1 MNEMKPNPAI
11 KTPTPRLARWR
22 ERYGPWAVVTG
33 ASDGIGRAFAL
44 QLSSMGLNLV
54 LVARRAE
61 ALSALAA
68 ELQVTQGIDTRVIA
82 ADLARTEEVER
93 VLATTRD
100 LDVGL
105 LVAAAG
111 FGTSGSFL
119 DANLDEERHMIDVNC
134 RAVMEMS
141 LHVGQRLARRG
152 RGGLVLMSSLLAFQG
167 TPRAAGYAA
176 TKAYVQTLAEALR
189 LELRSLGVDV
199 IACAPGPIRSGFAA
213 RANMR
218 MSLAAGPEIV
228 AAATLKS
235 LGHRTTVRPGP
246 LSKLLEYSLAVLPR
260 RGRVRVMS
268 LVMGGMTNHQ
278 NDEAKAQTGGPA

>member
-1 MNEMKPNPAI
+1 MKTNPAI
-11 KTPTPRLARWR
+11 KTLTPRQERWR

-33 ASDGIGRAFAL
+33 ASDGIGREFAVWL
-44 QLSSMGLNLV
+44 ASMGMNLV
-54 LVARRAE
+54 LVARRGE
-61 ALSALAA
+61 VLSALATKLRA
-68 ELQVTQGIDTRVIA
+68 SDGIDTRVIA
-82 ADLARTEEVER
+82 ADLGRAEEVQR
-93 VLATTRD
+93 VVTETQD

-119 DANLDEERHMIDVNC
+119 EANLDEELSMVDVNC
-134 RAVMEMS
+134 RAVVAMS
-141 LHVGQRLARRG
+141 LLFGRRLARRG

-167 TPRAAGYAA
+167 TPRAGNYAA

-189 LELRSLGVDV
+189 IELGPLGVDV
-199 IACAPGPIRSGFAA
+199 VACAPGPIRSGFAA

-218 MSLAAGPEIV
+218 MSMAASPEIV
-228 AAATLKS
+228 AAATLES
-235 LGHRTTVRPGP
+235 LGNRTTVRPGL
-246 LSKLLEYSLAVLPR
+246 LSKLLEYSLAMLPR
-260 RGRVRVMS
+260 WGRVRVMS

>member
-1 MNEMKPNPAI
+1 M
-11 KTPTPRLARWR
+11 
-22 ERYGPWAVVTG
+22 
-33 ASDGIGRAFAL
+33 
-44 QLSSMGLNLV
+44 
-54 LVARRAE
+54 
-61 ALSALAA
+61 
-68 ELQVTQGIDTRVIA
+68 IA
-82 ADLARTEEVER
+82 ADLGRAEEVQR
-93 VLATTRD
+93 VLAETQG

-119 DANLDEERHMIDVNC
+119 EANLDEELNMIDVNC
-134 RAVMEMS
+134 RAVAAMS
-141 LHVGQRLARRG
+141 LLFGRRLARRG

-167 TPRAAGYAA
+167 TPWASNYAA

-189 LELRSLGVDV
+189 IELGPLSVDV

-218 MSLAAGPEIV
+218 MSMAARPEIV
-228 AAATLKS
+228 AAATLES
-235 LGHRTTVRPGP
+235 LGRRTTFRPGL
-246 LSKLLEYSLAVLPR
+246 LSKVLEYSLAMLPR
-260 RGRVRVMS
+260 WGRVRVMS